1 MKWFDAG
8 TKKMSVPSLGNF
20 IKLIKLQCTGPWV
33 SPRRRV
39 NAAPT
44 SANSRYVI
52 EDLVT
57 STFENAPQML
67 DTPTP
72 NRSGLR
78 ARLIEGSGI
87 LQQPDASHLLLS
99 VTGSAR

>member
-1 MKWFDAG
+1 MVPLDGTRNQELSPVDNAG
-8 TKKMSVPSLGNF
+8 PMP
-20 IKLIKLQCTGPWV
+20 V
-33 SPRRRV
+33 SF
-39 NAAPT
+39 
-44 SANSRYVI
+44 NSRYVI

-87 LQQPDASHLLLS
+87 LP
-99 VTGSAR
+99 TT